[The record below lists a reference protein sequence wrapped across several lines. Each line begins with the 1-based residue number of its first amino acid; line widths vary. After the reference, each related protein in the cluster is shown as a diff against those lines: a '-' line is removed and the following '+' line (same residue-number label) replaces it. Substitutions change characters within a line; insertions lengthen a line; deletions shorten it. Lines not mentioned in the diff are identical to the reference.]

1 MYESLT
7 ELTHTSIV
15 YAEVNGFVEKKLW
28 LSVDYL
34 FVVEVYW
41 SNSQTT
47 YVKRNYKEFLQ
58 FHRLVTDHFRSK
70 HEKGIITTPIY
81 IPKISGAWPWPF
93 QRPSRELA
101 EKREAELH
109 NFLKQLLQGNPMVA
123 SNKIVVDFFLSR
135 PSDPVPY
142 REPPDGAASDK
153 HYKDVISDDELD
165 DENEDDIL
173 FER

>member
-1 MYESLT
+1 MYESVA
-7 ELTHTSIV
+7 EIQDSIV

-28 LSVDYL
+28 LSMDYL

-41 SNSQTT
+41 SDNRTT

-58 FHRLVTDHFRSK
+58 FHKHVTDFFRSK
-70 HEKGIITTPIY
+70 HEKGVITTPVY

-93 QRPSRELA
+93 QRSTRELA
-101 EKREAELH
+101 ERRESELH

-123 SNKIVVDFFLSR
+123 CNKIVVDFFLSR
-135 PSDPVPY
+135 ANDPVPY
-142 REPPDGAASDK
+142 RQPPDGAASDK
-153 HYKDVISDDELD
+153 QFHDVMSEEEED
-165 DENEDDIL
+165 NEDDVL